1 VLTILGK
8 TVLDIHP
15 PSNLK
20 KKFKAGKTHPKKLFL
35 EIANSSA
42 IQQRQMIY
50 ILCEIS
56 VSHGDDYE
64 NYYLLGCVAM

>member
-1 VLTILGK
+1 MVKLTQGQRFKGGK
-8 TVLDIHP
+8 TQ
-15 PSNLK
+15 
-20 KKFKAGKTHPKKLFL
+20 PKILFL
-35 EIANSSA
+35 EIPNSSA